1 MRAKARLI
9 GLCALAALPSLGL
22 ARASAQSAAPTY
34 AGRTINLIVGSTTGG
49 YYDTGG
55 RIVARHL
62 SQFIPGNPAI
72 VVQNQPEAGG
82 LAMLNQL
89 ANTAPRN
96 GETIAVMSRAL
107 PQLGLLGDP
116 NANFDPLKLTWLG
129 SVTSYKDDAYLMVIN
144 DSVPVHNLEEARTT
158 QKPLF
163 LGGTRAG
170 STNITFALIAHDL
183 LKMNVEIIRGF
194 PGAAE
199 AWLAQDRG
207 EIDGQIADVS
217 AIKVGRP
224 QLWAA
229 GKLRPLVAFGRL
241 DRLPELP
248 DVPVARELVKDPAD
262 LALLEF
268 AELPFFM
275 ALPFVAPPDLPPDRR
290 QILQNAFMQ
299 MARDSAFVADI
310 EQAGIATSPVDG
322 QAVYDLIAKAAATPA
337 DVRAR
342 FAKLLADK

>member
-1 MRAKARLI
+1 
-9 GLCALAALPSLGL
+9 
-22 ARASAQSAAPTY
+22 
-34 AGRTINLIVGSTTGG
+34 
-49 YYDTGG
+49 
-55 RIVARHL
+55 
-62 SQFIPGNPAI
+62 
-72 VVQNQPEAGG
+72 
-82 LAMLNQL
+82 
-89 ANTAPRN
+89 APRN
-96 GETIAVMSRAL
+96 GETIAVVSRAL

-116 NANFDPLKLTWLG
+116 NAKFDPLKLTWLG

-158 QKPLF
+158 TRPII

-183 LKMNVEIIRGF
+183 LKMNVKIIRGF

-199 AWLAQDRG
+199 AWLAQDRS

-229 GKLRPLVAFGRL
+229 GKLRPLVAFGRV

-248 DVPVARELVKDPAD
+248 NVPVARELVTDPND

-275 ALPFVAPPDLPPDRR
+275 ALPFVAPPDLPPERA
-290 QILQNAFMQ
+290 QILQTAFMQ
-299 MARDSAFVADI
+299 MARDPAFKDDI
-310 EQAGIATSPVDG
+310 EKAGIATSPVDG
-322 QAVYDLIAKAAATPA
+322 AFVRDLVAKAAATPP

>member
-1 MRAKARLI
+1 MRAKDIASLI
-9 GLCALAALPSLGL
+9 FTLAVAAWPGL
-22 ARASAQSAAPTY
+22 ATAQSAPPTY
-34 AGRTINLIVGSTTGG
+34 AGRTITLLVGSTTGG
-49 YYDTGG
+49 YYDIGG
-55 RIVARHL
+55 RIVAHHL
-62 SQFIPGNPAI
+62 PRFIPGNPSI

-96 GETIAVMSRAL
+96 GETIAVISRAL

-116 NANFDPLKLTWLG
+116 NAKFDPLKLTWLG
-129 SVTSYKDDAYLMVIN
+129 SVTSYRDDAYLMVIN
-144 DSVPVHNLEEARTT
+144 DSVPVHDLGEARKTI
-158 QKPLF
+158 KPII
-163 LGGTRAG
+163 LGGTRTG

-183 LKMNVEIIRGF
+183 LKMNVNIIRGF

-248 DVPVARELVKDPAD
+248 DVPVARELVTDPAD
-262 LALLEF
+262 RALLEF

-275 ALPFVAPPDLPPDRR
+275 ALPFVAPPDLTPDRAR
-290 QILQNAFMQ
+290 ILQTAFMQ
-299 MARDSAFVADI
+299 MAQDPSFRADI
-310 EQAGIATSPVDG
+310 EKAGIATSPVDG
-322 QAVYDLIAKAAATPA
+322 KAVYDLIVKAAATPA

>member
-1 MRAKARLI
+1 MPFWQRFWRPD
-9 GLCALAALPSLGL
+9 ALAA
-22 ARASAQSAAPTY
+22 AQSPAPTY
-34 AGRTINLIVGSTTGG
+34 AGRTITLIVGSTPGG
-49 YYDTGG
+49 YYDIGG

-62 SQFIPGNPAI
+62 PQFIPGNPSI

-96 GETIAVMSRAL
+96 GETIAVVSRAL
-107 PQLGLLGDP
+107 PQLGLLNDP
-116 NANFDPLKLTWLG
+116 NAKFDPLKLTWLG
-129 SVTSYKDDAYLMVIN
+129 SVTSYKDDAYLMAIN

-158 QKPLF
+158 TRPII

-183 LKMNVEIIRGF
+183 LKMNVDIIRGF

-199 AWLAQDRG
+199 AWLAQDRS
-207 EIDGQIADVS
+207 EIDGQIVDIS
-217 AIKVGRP
+217 AIMVGRP
-224 QLWAA
+224 QLWAEH
-229 GKLRPLVAFGRL
+229 KLRPLVAFGRV

-248 DVPVARELVKDPAD
+248 DVPVARELVTDPSD

-275 ALPFVAPPDLPPDRR
+275 ALPFVAPPDLPPERA
-290 QILQNAFMQ
+290 QILQTAFLQ
-299 MARDSAFVADI
+299 MARDPGFKDDI
-310 EQAGIATSPVDG
+310 EKAGITTSPVDG
-322 QAVYDLIAKAAATPA
+322 AFVRDLVAKAAATPP